1 MVSCFSGLNSLNICK
16 YAQYENKWKQ
26 IYNKVG
32 MIALQKKHV
41 SRDVLIKAN
50 LAK

>member
-1 MVSCFSGLNSLNICK
+1 MNSLNICK
-16 YAQYENKWKQ
+16 YAQYENKSKQ
-26 IYNKVG
+26 IYDKVG

-41 SRDVLIKAN
+41 SRDVLVKTN